1 MEHNTV
7 IRELRVWSMTLSDC
21 HCVSNFP
28 APQHCL
34 QPHLQLLP
42 QLCGA
47 ASFQDH
53 LSAPGLPRHCC
64 GHGGAAED
72 RQEPG
77 NSEPGPLEKPQSLN
91 RYRQSGSVGFGMGV
105 LASGHLRVSWSTLER
120 LESWADFHWWG
131 IPVIP
136 LGWWRVSSRI
146 RQHSAQRFNGWLN
159 GI

>member
-7 IRELRVWSMTLSDC
+7 IRELRVWSMTLTDC

-42 QLCGA
+42 QLRGA

-91 RYRQSGSVGFGMGV
+91 RYRQSGSVGFGMGCWHR
-105 LASGHLRVSWSTLER
+105 GTFVSPDPHWNAWSHGLIFTGE
-120 LESWADFHWWG
+120 ESQWFLWD
-131 IPVIP
+131 PD
-136 LGWWRVSSRI
+136 SSRI
-146 RQHSAQRFNGWLN
+146 RQRSAQRFDGWLN